1 MPNFENRDDRPFGG
15 RLGGRFGGHMGGRC
29 GMMGEGRQ
37 GAVRHGNMYRFM
49 VPVIA
54 VSLMKLGKAHGYQI
68 AQEAAKLA
76 VTEGPMDAAGV
87 YRVLRRMEAMGFV
100 HSEWDTSGS
109 GPAKREYMMSEEGMM
124 QMERLMLKLRGI
136 SNELKSLLDTYDG
149 LLEKS

>member
-1 MPNFENRDDRPFGG
+1 MQDFDNRGERP
-15 RLGGRFGGHMGGRC
+15 LGGRFGKHFRGHMGGRC
-29 GMMGEGRQ
+29 GMAGEGRP
-37 GAVRHGNMYRFM
+37 GGMGHGNVYRFM
-49 VPVIA
+49 VPVVA

-76 VTEGPMDAAGV
+76 VTETQMDTAGV

-100 HSEWDTSGS
+100 HSEWDTDGP
-109 GPAKREYMMSEEGMM
+109 GPAKRVYMMSEEGMM